1 MRRQDATGSKR
12 EGEESP
18 PKEKVKILLSK
29 QVPSTLTVLE
39 PFKFENRTADTA
51 TMARMFR
58 LERRETRRNSNFE
71 EGEGGW
77 MLAAGVQ
84 LCNLQGVLKSG
95 LGGPSLTVH
104 SVAYNPPPP
113 RMGKGGR
120 EDGDQTQ
127 TLPPLVCLAA
137 LLLPFLFAF
146 ITSCSAD
153 PLERGKFTY
162 FLAYI
167 SIKSDNKEN

>member
-29 QVPSTLTVLE
+29 QVPPTLTVLE

-84 LCNLQGVLKSG
+84 LCNLQGVFKSG

-127 TLPPLVCLAA
+127 TLPPYWFAWRRCCCHFYLHLSPLAVRTH
-137 LLLPFLFAF
+137 LKEGNFP
-146 ITSCSAD
+146 
-153 PLERGKFTY
+153 
-162 FLAYI
+162 I
-167 SIKSDNKEN
+167 S

>member
-29 QVPSTLTVLE
+29 QVPPTLTVLE

-84 LCNLQGVLKSG
+84 LCNLQGVFKSG

-104 SVAYNPPPP
+104 SAAYNPPLPTPP
-113 RMGKGGR
+113 TPRGWEKEEEKTETKHKHCHHWFAWRRCCCHFYLPLSPLAVRTHLKEGKI
-120 EDGDQTQ
+120 
-127 TLPPLVCLAA
+127 L
-137 LLLPFLFAF
+137 
-146 ITSCSAD
+146 
-153 PLERGKFTY
+153 
-162 FLAYI
+162 I
-167 SIKSDNKEN
+167 S